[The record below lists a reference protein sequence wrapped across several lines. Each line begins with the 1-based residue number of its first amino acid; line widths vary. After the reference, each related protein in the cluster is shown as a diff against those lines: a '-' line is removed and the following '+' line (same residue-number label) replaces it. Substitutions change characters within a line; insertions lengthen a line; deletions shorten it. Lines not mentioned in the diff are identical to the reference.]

1 MLTHSTE
8 NIWSVQFIIFGKS
21 HYNKRMTSSK
31 VLHRLN
37 RPNKAIATSKRE
49 REKSIAYAAI
59 LTAAEAAEKAAA
71 FFRCVFM
78 VKLFPFTIVF

>member
-1 MLTHSTE
+1 
-8 NIWSVQFIIFGKS
+8 
-21 HYNKRMTSSK
+21 MTTKIRYEKTMKKKNDVFESALSAEPA
-31 VLHRLN
+31 N
-37 RPNKAIATSKRE
+37 ESIATSKRE
-49 REKSIAYAAI
+49 REKSIEYTAI

>member
-1 MLTHSTE
+1 
-8 NIWSVQFIIFGKS
+8 
-21 HYNKRMTSSK
+21 MTMK
-31 VLHRLN
+31 IKYEKTMKKKNDVLESALSAEPAN
-37 RPNKAIATSKRE
+37 ESIATSKRE